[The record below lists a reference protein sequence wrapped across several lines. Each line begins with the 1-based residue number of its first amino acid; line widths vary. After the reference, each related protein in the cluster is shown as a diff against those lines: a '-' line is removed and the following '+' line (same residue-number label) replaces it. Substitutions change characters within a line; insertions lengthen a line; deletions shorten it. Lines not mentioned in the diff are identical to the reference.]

1 MECDART
8 VKKRRKIS
16 WIFKNVLSKKDNRV
30 DKQSWRNAWNC
41 IYLNDKYVFDAP
53 SANGYVGI
61 LWAMGA
67 LHDRAFPDYPVTG
80 KFRRMTYNSVKRKN
94 RDY

>member
-30 DKQSWRNAWNC
+30 DKQS
-41 IYLNDKYVFDAP
+41 
-53 SANGYVGI
+53 
-61 LWAMGA
+61 
-67 LHDRAFPDYPVTG
+67 
-80 KFRRMTYNSVKRKN
+80 
-94 RDY
+94 